1 MLLSVSTNIPNN
13 SCLITRCQLPFKKK
27 MKEIIMMIKKINHVY
42 TGKEARNVKRKQH
55 HHFRMVS
62 WMVKKKGKVKKLNRH
77 LFSHNFNV
85 NDLYVCRFI
94 KTNFA
99 NRYVAKYVSTYQL
112 TSLFVTS
119 RCVKKER
126 KQHL

>member
-1 MLLSVSTNIPNN
+1 
-13 SCLITRCQLPFKKK
+13 
-27 MKEIIMMIKKINHVY
+27 
-42 TGKEARNVKRKQH
+42 
-55 HHFRMVS
+55 MVS
-62 WMVKKKGKVKKLNRH
+62 WMVKKKGKVKKLNRD

-99 NRYVAKYVSTYQL
+99 NRYVAKYVSTYTL